1 MTKNIDHTPKT
12 TDWVTAS
19 DTNGSC
25 VEMRRVGTNV
35 EIRDTKNREAGVQ
48 TYDLVEIDAMLRGA
62 KNGVFDHIVY

>member
-1 MTKNIDHTPKT
+1 MKIIDTTPKT
-12 TDWVTAS
+12 TEWVTAS

-25 VEMRRVGTNV
+25 VEMRRVGTDV

-48 TYDLVEIDAMLRGA
+48 TYSLIEIDALLRGA